1 MWFSATVLSFLETLP
16 NSPQGINKKAR
27 IENWERR
34 KVVGKKGVSFEYSF
48 KSLPQETQAE
58 LILKSSKK
66 SAVENLD
73 RSEIPAP
80 QRKQLNY
87 LPEAF
92 WIAYDK
98 ATQKKKEKAEH
109 RFKAVCAVTDLV
121 ANGTDTI
128 TALVKAGERF
138 GESWK
143 TIKRWYYRVKP
154 FERSDWLA
162 VLVSKHDGKHPELLA
177 EFSDEAWSFFKAD
190 YLRPERPQFNACY
203 RRLLDAARENNW
215 TVPSISAVKSK
226 LEREVPKI
234 QQIYWRK
241 GEHAVSQLYPSQQ
254 RTVADL
260 EAMEWINGDGYQ
272 HNVFVR
278 WHNGE
283 IVRPKTWYWQDIR
296 TRKIL
301 GYRADLSENSDT
313 IRLSLMDVVWK
324 YGIPKHLTIDN
335 TRAAANKWM
344 TGGVKNR
351 YRFKVKE
358 DDVKGIIPTLG
369 IDLHWTSVQFGKGH
383 GQAKPIERAFGNG
396 GLGEIIDKH
405 PNFAGFYAGSS
416 VDDQP
421 DNYNGG
427 KDGVDYDT
435 FILILEEGIQHYN
448 AQMGRKTEICQGVY
462 SFDQVFERDYA
473 LATKVRKA
481 SAEQLL

>member
-1 MWFSATVLSFLETLP
+1 MWVELKDLLGIAGLP
-16 NSPQGINKKAR
+16 MSVQGVTKKAKL
-27 IENWERR
+27 EGWERR
-34 KVVGKKGVSFEYSF
+34 RKEGVQGKVFEY
-48 KSLPQETQAE
+48 KVAALPEQVQAE
-58 LILKSSKK
+58 LILKTSGK

-73 RSEIPAP
+73 RLEIPAP

-87 LPEAF
+87 LPEAL

-121 ANGTDTI
+121 ANGTHTI

-260 EAMEWINGDGYQ
+260 EAMEWINGDG
-272 HNVFVR
+272 
-278 WHNGE
+278 
-283 IVRPKTWYWQDIR
+283 
-296 TRKIL
+296 
-301 GYRADLSENSDT
+301 
-313 IRLSLMDVVWK
+313 
-324 YGIPKHLTIDN
+324 
-335 TRAAANKWM
+335 
-344 TGGVKNR
+344 
-351 YRFKVKE
+351 
-358 DDVKGIIPTLG
+358 
-369 IDLHWTSVQFGKGH
+369 
-383 GQAKPIERAFGNG
+383 
-396 GLGEIIDKH
+396 
-405 PNFAGFYAGSS
+405 
-416 VDDQP
+416 
-421 DNYNGG
+421 
-427 KDGVDYDT
+427 
-435 FILILEEGIQHYN
+435 
-448 AQMGRKTEICQGVY
+448 
-462 SFDQVFERDYA
+462 
-473 LATKVRKA
+473 
-481 SAEQLL
+481 